1 MPNNSK
7 MVSWWM
13 AFQASSKDRV
23 PMASMRPAPM
33 TEAPVR
39 SMRRPGRRPRPR
51 TRNVRAKIRIVSIC
65 FGWLVAFSLI
75 VGAAERPKELVAFA
89 DRVRALP
96 PEFGA
101 DLLLGMAEGK
111 VDPVW
116 RRELTEEAFRLALR
130 APDIYATRGGR
141 HTDTR
146 AHMTSSIHG
155 LDILSL
161 RMRAVRAMLRDDPER
176 AAGMFA
182 ETRLPTLPAL
192 ECSATQVPDI
202 WDYYRTLGMVFAKG
216 FSARQRERGEPRHL
230 LNAAIAGMHSPA
242 QVVLLGKALL
252 AVEADRQELLD
263 AFAGALARVAPSD
276 RVFARSSGEL
286 MGLVR
291 DARRLGLDDSALLR
305 GMQGYLAAHLSGP
318 RCTPYLK
325 DGAELG
331 RAFNL
336 LAGETAA
343 LTPEQ
348 MRPARD
354 AGTWDDGEFWES
366 ARSKEV
372 MAELRWLTHGNRDLP
387 GDKRFWT
394 LEERK
399 SQEWTGRYADLLQK
413 IEGWRESE
421 EKAAVDF
428 RWMQC
433 QTLALGAKLVP
444 PGPARDLAMRRWLTS
459 FENWYEPGASQN
471 AWFWTLKRMLEEKE
485 LVSGEMRRSRNA
497 VVAAYAEWTA
507 MAGGK

>member
-1 MPNNSK
+1 MQNSSK

-13 AFQASSKDRV
+13 AF
-23 PMASMRPAPM
+23 
-33 TEAPVR
+33 
-39 SMRRPGRRPRPR
+39 
-51 TRNVRAKIRIVSIC
+51 RASIC
-65 FGWLVAFSLI
+65 LGWLVAFGFVL
-75 VGAAERPKELVAFA
+75 VGAERPKELVVFA

-101 DLLLGMAEGK
+101 DLLLGMAGGMAD
-111 VDPVW
+111 VGW

-146 AHMTSSIHG
+146 AHMTSAIHG

-176 AAGMFA
+176 AAGMFV
-182 ETRLPTLPAL
+182 ETRLPVLPAL
-192 ECSATQVPDI
+192 GCSSTQVPDLE
-202 WDYYRTLGMVFAKG
+202 DYYTTLGLVFAKG
-216 FSARQRERGEPRHL
+216 FSARQRERGEPRHM

-242 QVVLLGKALL
+242 QVEPLGKLL
-252 AVEADRQELLD
+252 VGVDPEVVD

-276 RVFARSSGEL
+276 RVFGRHTRSLLGI
-286 MGLVR
+286 VY
-291 DARRLGLDDSALLR
+291 DARRRGWDVKALLQ
-305 GMQGYLAAHLSGP
+305 GMHGYLAAHLSGP

-325 DGAELG
+325 EGAEMG
-331 RAFNL
+331 KEFNL
-336 LAGETAA
+336 LAGEAG

-372 MAELRWLTHGNRDLP
+372 MADLRWLNHGNRDLP

-399 SQEWTGRYADLLQK
+399 SQEWTGRYADLLLK

-433 QTLALGAKLVP
+433 QALALGAKLVP

-471 AWFWTLKRMLEEKE
+471 AWFWTLKRMLEEPGMAM
-485 LVSGEMRRSRNA
+485 GEMRGSRNA
-497 VVAAYAEWTA
+497 VVAAYAVWA
-507 MAGGK
+507 GMAGGK

>member
-1 MPNNSK
+1 

-13 AFQASSKDRV
+13 AFQASSTDRV

-39 SMRRPGRRPRPR
+39 SMRRPGSRPRPR
-51 TRNVRAKIRIVSIC
+51 TRKVSAKIRIVSIC

-75 VGAAERPKELVAFA
+75 AGAAERPKELVAFV

-130 APDIYATRGGR
+130 APDIYPTRGGR

-161 RMRAVRAMLRDDPER
+161 RMRAVRALLPDDPER
-176 AAGMFA
+176 GAAMFA
-182 ETRLPTLPAL
+182 ETRLPVLGAL
-192 ECSATQVPDI
+192 DCRSAQVPDLS
-202 WDYYRTLGMVFAKG
+202 DYYRTLGLVYSKG
-216 FSARQRERGEPRHL
+216 FSARQRERGEPRHAL
-230 LNAAIAGMHSPA
+230 SAAIAALHSPG
-242 QVVLLGKALL
+242 QVAPLGKILVAL
-252 AVEADRQELLD
+252 DQELLD

-286 MGLVR
+286 LGLVR

-305 GMQGYLAAHLSGP
+305 GLQGYLATHLSGP
-318 RCTPYLK
+318 RCTPNGK
-325 DGAELG
+325 SGAELG
-331 RAFNL
+331 KAFNV
-336 LAGETAA
+336 LAGEKAA
-343 LTPEQ
+343 LAPEQ
-348 MRPARD
+348 MRPASD
-354 AGTWDDGEFWES
+354 AGAWDDGDFWES
-366 ARSKEV
+366 ARSKAV

-394 LEERK
+394 VEERK
-399 SQEWTGRYADLLQK
+399 SQEWTGRYADLLLK

-444 PGPARDLAMRRWLTS
+444 PGPALDVAMRRWLTNL
-459 FENWYEPGASQN
+459 EGWYEPGASQN
-471 AWFWTLKRMLEEKE
+471 AWFWTLKRMLEEGGAVVE
-485 LVSGEMRRSRNA
+485 EMRRSRNP
-497 VVAAYAEWTA
+497 VVAAYAERVLIKRGK
-507 MAGGK
+507 AGNP